1 MNVKRKMFRWSDQHV
16 VKKQCVQFQK
26 NEILSKF
33 QPFQMWKWFVM
44 WIMKNHGDFDE
55 VRVNNETV
63 IHVNNER
70 YKEPYEKWFRYVIGR
85 TFYE

>member
-1 MNVKRKMFRWSDQHV
+1 
-16 VKKQCVQFQK
+16 
-26 NEILSKF
+26 
-33 QPFQMWKWFVM
+33 
-44 WIMKNHGDFDE
+44 MKNHGDFNE